1 MRTLK
6 HVIFSEPIGSVL
18 KIYGLQK
25 LQYFKA
31 IDKQIT
37 SENKQMPAMLQPVM
51 CMDPHTIFNV
61 FLSSLTYKQLS
72 LKVTFCKSFTQV
84 LK

>member
-51 CMDPHTIFNV
+51 WIRILFSM
-61 FLSSLTYKQLS
+61 
-72 LKVTFCKSFTQV
+72 SFFH
-84 LK
+84 L